1 MPIKIGTGGILDRAR
16 MAPLQRMGRRRALT
30 EWLHASKAG
39 VAGMNGSNPA
49 KKEGDCP
56 PLPC

>member
-1 MPIKIGTGGILDRAR
+1 MPIKIGAGGILDCGRT
-16 MAPLQRMGRRRALT
+16 APLQRMGRRRAFA

-56 PLPC
+56 PWPC